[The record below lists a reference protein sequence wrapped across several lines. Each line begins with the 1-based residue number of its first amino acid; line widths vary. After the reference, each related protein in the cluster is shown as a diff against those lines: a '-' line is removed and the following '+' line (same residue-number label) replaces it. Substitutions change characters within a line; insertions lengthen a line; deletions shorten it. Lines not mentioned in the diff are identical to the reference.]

1 LESIERKE
9 RVVQLKEKWERS
21 QKKAREKYEV
31 ERFKVIQ
38 GIREENLS
46 YQL

>member
-1 LESIERKE
+1 MERKE
-9 RVVQLKEKWERS
+9 RVLQLKEKWERS
-21 QKKAREKYEV
+21 QRKAREKYEV
-31 ERFKVIQ
+31 ERFKAIQ